1 MSGQKFTPGTPCPDI
16 QISLLA
22 GDARPLSGIAT
33 LGDWK
38 LIVFY
43 RGAHCPLCA
52 TYIKE
57 LDGMLDQFL
66 LSDVEVLAIS
76 GDQKEKAAAFAAQH
90 NFSLDIG
97 FGLTTAEMDLLG
109 LYISDPADPRE
120 TDRPFCEP
128 GLFVLNAEGLVHI
141 VDISNAPFARPELSK
156 IKQSLDYIR
165 LPEDQRHDYYGARY
179 PIRGTH
185 LVSNF

>member
-16 QISLLA
+16 PVSLLA
-22 GDARPLSGIAT
+22 GGEHIISGIAT
-33 LGDWK
+33 PGNWK

-57 LDGMLDQFL
+57 LDGMLGQFL
-66 LSDVEVLAIS
+66 LSGVEVLAIS
-76 GDQKEKAAAFAAQH
+76 GDEKNKAAAFAAKH
-90 NFSLDIG
+90 ELSVDIG
-97 FGLTTAEMDLLG
+97 YGLTVAEMDQMG
-109 LYISDPADPRE
+109 LYISDPASPLE

-128 GLFVLNAEGLVHI
+128 GLFVLNAEKLVHI
-141 VDISNAPFARPELSK
+141 VDISNAPFSRPDLPK
-156 IKQSLDYIR
+156 IQSSLDYIR
-165 LPEDQRHDYYGARY
+165 LPEDQRHDPFGARY

-185 LVSNF
+185 RVNA

>member
-1 MSGQKFTPGTPCPDI
+1 MRGHKFTPGVPCPDI
-16 QISLLA
+16 QVSLLA
-22 GDARPLSGIAT
+22 GGMHTISRVAAPGN
-33 LGDWK
+33 WK

-43 RGAHCPLCA
+43 RGLHCPFCVS
-52 TYIKE
+52 YVKE
-57 LDGMLDQFL
+57 LDGMSKAFL
-66 LSDVEVLAIS
+66 QSNVEVLAIS
-76 GDQKEKAAAFAAQH
+76 GDPKEKASILAAEH
-90 NFSLDIG
+90 DLSMDIG
-97 FGLTTAEMDLLG
+97 FDLTTVQMDQMG
-109 LYISDPADPRE
+109 LYISDAANAHE

-141 VDISNAPFARPELSK
+141 ISIANAPFARPDLSK

-185 LVSNF
+185 LISNV